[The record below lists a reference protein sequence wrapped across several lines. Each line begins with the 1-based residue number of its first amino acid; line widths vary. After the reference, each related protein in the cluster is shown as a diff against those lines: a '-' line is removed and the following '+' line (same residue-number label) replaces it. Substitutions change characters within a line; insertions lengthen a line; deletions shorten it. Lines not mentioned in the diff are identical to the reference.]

1 MADEQIDIVESSLE
15 KPKKKQVSAKVME
28 NLRKAQARKK
38 ELDEEK
44 KKMSSEKKKQLA
56 KERQITRLAK
66 KLDTLKDSLPP
77 TIIERSSSSSQN
89 KIEAPKAPKKAKPPP
104 PPSSSES
111 SDSSSSDSDSDVEV
125 VVLRKRPPQAKI
137 PKVKKE
143 KPLPVAEKH
152 IPKPKEEAPKIMF
165 A

>member
-1 MADEQIDIVESSLE
+1 MSDKQEEIVESSSLE
-15 KPKKKQVSAKVME
+15 KPKKQVSAAVLE
-28 NLRKAQARKK
+28 NLKKAQARKK

-77 TIIERSSSSSQN
+77 TI
-89 KIEAPKAPKKAKPPP
+89 IEAPKAPKKAKPPP

>member
-104 PPSSSES
+104 LLPHPKVAKVAIVTAMLKLLFCER
-111 SDSSSSDSDSDVEV
+111 DHLNPRLTK
-125 VVLRKRPPQAKI
+125 LRKRSQGLLWRSPYLSLG
-137 PKVKKE
+137 KKSQT
-143 KPLPVAEKH
+143 
-152 IPKPKEEAPKIMF
+152 
-165 A
+165 